1 MNEQKEPLDVAGTAQ
16 KHGDGTEVRE
26 ITAPRTP
33 VSIDELVITP
43 LVEPPMRRY
52 AGFWVRVWAN
62 VIDTIVLTIVSG
74 ILVIAFGRGDADT
87 QTVHSLDSFG
97 EILGDL
103 FLTNLLWSMLGLF
116 YFIFM
121 TFRFN
126 QTLGKMA
133 LGIEVV
139 RADGQPNQ
147 LGNLFFREVIGK
159 ALSTIIFLIG
169 YIMVAFDPKKKR
181 FARSHRTDLCCV
193 EVLTL
198 FVLIAFLARFS
209 SSKDGFFLL

>member
-43 LVEPPMRRY
+43 LVEPPIRRY
-52 AGFWVRVWAN
+52 AGFWVRVLAY
-62 VIDTIVLTIVSG
+62 VIDAIVLSIVAG
-74 ILVIAFGRGDADT
+74 ILTTGFGVGVSDT
-87 QTVHSLDSFG
+87 QTVLSLDSFG
-97 EILGDL
+97 EILRDL
-103 FLTNLLWSMLGLF
+103 FLVNLIWSMLGLF
-116 YFIFM
+116 YVIFM
-121 TFRFN
+121 TFKFN

-159 ALSTIIFLIG
+159 TLSAIIFLIG
-169 YIMVAFDPKKKR
+169 YIMVAFDPKKR
-181 FARSHRTDLCCV
+181 GLHDR
-193 EVLTL
+193 
-198 FVLIAFLARFS
+198 IAS
-209 SSKDGFFLL
+209 TYVVYKGI

>member
-1 MNEQKEPLDVAGTAQ
+1 MNEQKEPLDMAGTAQ
-16 KHGDGTEVRE
+16 KYGDGTEVRK
-26 ITAPRTP
+26 ITATRTP

-74 ILVIAFGRGDADT
+74 ILVIAFGRGVADT
-87 QTVHSLDSFG
+87 QTVHSPDSFG
-97 EILGDL
+97 EILGD
-103 FLTNLLWSMLGLF
+103 FILTNLLWSILGLF

-139 RADGQPNQ
+139 RVDGQPNQ

-159 ALSTIIFLIG
+159 TLSTIIFLIG
-169 YIMVAFDPKKKR
+169 YMMVAFDPKKRGLHDRVAQTYVVWK
-181 FARSHRTDLCCV
+181 S
-193 EVLTL
+193 
-198 FVLIAFLARFS
+198 
-209 SSKDGFFLL
+209 